1 MIIAIAGKM
10 GSGKDTGASHLVKNY
25 GFKRM
30 AFADNLK
37 YMCINAFGLSY
48 EQCFDEELKI
58 KPFGYEE
65 KHFVFFKK
73 FIKYN
78 LFLTKRRIKAIID
91 WAKEVNGF
99 EVTQEMEDKIYAFQG
114 AEFPSPRHIL
124 QFVGTELCRNIID
137 EDYHAKVLHRNIVS
151 SGVKNVVIS
160 DCRFPNE
167 RQKIKEWS
175 GSTIIVLGRETT
187 KNTDLAAK
195 SHASENSLGEP
206 EEYDFIIYNDST
218 LEDFYQ
224 KLDFI
229 MLNDF
234 NMTYEVTI
242 NTENITQV
250 S

>member
-10 GSGKDTGASHLVKNY
+10 GSGKDTGANHLVKNY

-58 KPFGYEE
+58 QPFGYEE
-65 KHFVFFKK
+65 KHFFFFKK
-73 FIKYN
+73 FVNFN

-99 EVTQEMEDKIYAFQG
+99 EVTNEMEDKMNAFLG
-114 AEFPSPRHIL
+114 KGFPSPRHIL

-137 EDYHAKVLHRNIVS
+137 EDYHAKVLHKNIAN

-167 RQKIKEWS
+167 RQKIKEWN
-175 GSTIIVLGRETT
+175 GSTVIVLGRETF
-187 KNTDLAAK
+187 KNTDSEAK

-206 EEYDFIIYNDST
+206 EEYDFTIYNDSS
-218 LEDFYQ
+218 LESFYE
-224 KLDFI
+224 KLDMI
-229 MLNDF
+229 MLNNFDMSYVLDT
-234 NMTYEVTI
+234 NSNKHI
-242 NTENITQV
+242 A

>member
-58 KPFGYEE
+58 QPFGHEE
-65 KHFVFFKK
+65 TYFFFFKTFK
-73 FIKYN
+73 PYSLI
-78 LFLTKRRIKAIID
+78 LTPRRIRSIID
-91 WAKEVNGF
+91 WAEEVNGF
-99 EVTQEMEDKIYAFQG
+99 QVTQEMKDKINEYVG
-114 AEFPSPRHIL
+114 KEFSSPRHIL
-124 QFVGTELCRNIID
+124 QFVGTEICRNIID
-137 EDYHAKVLHRNIVS
+137 EDYHAKVLYRNINS
-151 SGVKNVVIS
+151 CGAKNVVIS

-167 RQKIKEWS
+167 RLKIKEWGGFTS
-175 GSTIIVLGRETT
+175 IVLGRETT
-187 KNTDLAAK
+187 KHTDVAAK

-218 LEDFYQ
+218 LEDFYS
-224 KLDFI
+224 KLDMI
-229 MLNDF
+229 MLNNF
-234 NMTYEVTI
+234 
-242 NTENITQV
+242 NITYTKEAQNQIV